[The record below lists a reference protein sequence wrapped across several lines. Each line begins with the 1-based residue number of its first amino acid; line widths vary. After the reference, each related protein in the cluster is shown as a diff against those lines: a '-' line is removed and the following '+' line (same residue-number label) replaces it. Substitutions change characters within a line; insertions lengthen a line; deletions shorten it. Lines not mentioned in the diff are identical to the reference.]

1 MWKRVVMVLTILII
15 SLNSTVFAGE
25 ITNIRWSVHVDDKVS
40 SRATRIVV
48 DLTEPA
54 TVSNVFKDNEL
65 KISIKNAVPGKHSGL
80 IPIKNNIISK
90 LTSNQIGID
99 GTLLTMQLD
108 RRKSQEDVNVFVLRK
123 DPITGRP
130 DRVVI
135 DVFDKRQGNSS
146 NNNVVP
152 KKVNLLK
159 NFGLNGKT
167 IVIDPGHGG
176 SDPGAIGANK
186 VMEKDITLAISKKL
200 ALLLQQKGATVRM
213 TRVTDVDVF
222 GQNATDA
229 QELQARVQV
238 GETSKADIF
247 VSVHI
252 NASTNRSVGGTSTY
266 YSPKSELD
274 PVLAKCIQD
283 RLVEYGNLDNLGIRQ
298 AGFYVTKRSKIPA
311 VLLELAFI
319 SNEREEK
326 LLTSNWFQNKLASG
340 ITLGIEDYFK
350 TIASGGGQ

>member
-1 MWKRVVMVLTILII
+1 MWKRIVMISMLLFLSLTA
-15 SLNSTVFAGE
+15 TVCAGE
-25 ITNIRWSVHVDDKVS
+25 ISDIRWSIHVDEKVN

-48 DLTEPA
+48 DLTGPA
-54 TVSNVFKDNEL
+54 TVSNVFKNNEL

-80 IPIKNNIISK
+80 IPIRNNNISK
-90 LTSNQIGID
+90 LVSNQIGID

-108 RRKSQEDVNVFVLRK
+108 KRKKQEDVNIFVLRK
-123 DPITGRP
+123 DPITGKP

-135 DVFDKRQGNSS
+135 DVFDKRPGSQGQE
-146 NNNVVP
+146 VTA
-152 KKVNLLK
+152 KKINLLK

-176 SDPGAIGANK
+176 TDPGAIGKNK
-186 VMEKDITLAISKKL
+186 IMEKDITLEISKKL
-200 ALLLQQKGATVRM
+200 ALLLQQKGANVRM
-213 TRVTDVDVF
+213 TRVTDIDVY
-222 GQNATDA
+222 GKDATDA

-238 GETSKADIF
+238 SDTSKADIF

-252 NASTNRSVGGTSTY
+252 NASTNAAVGGTSTY

-274 PVLAKCIQD
+274 IVLAKAIQD
-283 RLVEYGNLDNLGIRQ
+283 RIVEYGNLDNLGIRQ
-298 AGFYVTKRSKIPA
+298 AGFYVTKRCKMPA

-319 SNEREEK
+319 SNEREEQ
-326 LLTSNWFQNKLASG
+326 LLTSNWFQNKLATG
-340 ITLGIEDYFK
+340 ISIGIEDYFK

>member
-1 MWKRVVMVLTILII
+1 MWKKIAMILTILLI
-15 SLNSTVFAGE
+15 SLTSTVFAGE
-25 ITNIRWSVHVDDKVS
+25 ITNIRWSVHVDDKVN

-48 DLTEPA
+48 DLSGPA
-54 TVSNVFKDNEL
+54 TVSNILNGNEL
-65 KISIKNAVPGKHSGL
+65 KISIKNATPGKHSGL
-80 IPIKNNIISK
+80 IPVKNNNVSK
-90 LTSNQIGID
+90 LISNQVGID

-108 RRKSQEDVNVFVLRK
+108 KRKTQEDVNVFVLRK

-135 DVFDKRQGNSS
+135 DVFDKRPNTS
-146 NNNVVP
+146 NVLP
-152 KKVNLLK
+152 TTKKISLLK

-176 SDPGAIGANK
+176 SDPGAIGPNK
-186 VMEKDITLAISKKL
+186 IMEKDITLAISKKL
-200 ALLLQQKGATVRM
+200 ALLLQQKGANVRL
-213 TRVTDVDVF
+213 TRVSDVDVF
-222 GQNATDA
+222 GKNATDA

-238 GETSKADIF
+238 GENSNADIF

-252 NASTNRSVGGTSTY
+252 NASINRSVGGTSTY

-274 PVLAKCIQD
+274 TVLAKSIQD
-283 RLVEYGNLDNLGIRQ
+283 RLVEYSNLDNLGTRQ
-298 AGFYVTKRSKIPA
+298 AGFYVTKRSKMPA

-326 LLTSNWFQNKLASG
+326 LLTSNWFQNKLATG
-340 ITLGIEDYFK
+340 ISIGIEDYFK